1 MCRLR
6 RRVRESHTVVANFSS
21 RAARAVGERDASSGH
36 RDPWR
41 LLARALRLDGSRAPV
56 RSGNPAGTGDVEPGI
71 PTHWKSRWRMAGD
84 ARRCANGRGAF
95 GKDRG
100 GAITRSE
107 TRGGDGALCGR
118 TPSALAGETERDCAE
133 GHSSARSGGGFAPC
147 VGAEAEQHGGGGF
160 VGGSPQDLPD
170 RYRSASPIELAPLG
184 VAQRVLHGANDDVV
198 PLEISRQYVVVARK
212 SGDDSKLIEVAGA
225 GHFD

>member
-1 MCRLR
+1 MKSRFSPISPNPQATSVLPLLSFHSLANGPSLAPLVAERDVTYRLETDDQLCSR
-6 RRVRESHTVVANFSS
+6 ISERCDQHVHQHPGCAARAAGHANRIQSWRISVR
-21 RAARAVGERDASSGH
+21 RAARAVGERSASSGH

-41 LLARALRLDGSRAPV
+41 LLARALRLDGSRASV

-107 TRGGDGALCGR
+107 TRGGDGALRGR
-118 TPSALAGETERDCAE
+118 TPRALAGETERDCAE
-133 GHSSARSGGGFAPC
+133 GPS
-147 VGAEAEQHGGGGF
+147 
-160 VGGSPQDLPD
+160 
-170 RYRSASPIELAPLG
+170 
-184 VAQRVLHGANDDVV
+184 
-198 PLEISRQYVVVARK
+198 
-212 SGDDSKLIEVAGA
+212 
-225 GHFD
+225 

>member
-1 MCRLR
+1 MKYKRE
-6 RRVRESHTVVANFSS
+6 VHTNESHIQSNGSRGGPEHPGCAARATGHANRIQSWRIAVR
-21 RAARAVGERDASSGH
+21 RAARAVGERSASSGH

-41 LLARALRLDGSRAPV
+41 LLARGLRVDGSRESV

-107 TRGGDGALCGR
+107 TRGGDGALRGR
-118 TPSALAGETERDCAE
+118 TPRALAGETERDCAE
-133 GHSSARSGGGFAPC
+133 GLSGARSGGGFAPC
-147 VGAEAEQHGGGGF
+147 VGTQAEQHGGGGF
-160 VGGSPQDLPD
+160 VGRIAAGFAGPLSVRVAD
-170 RYRSASPIELAPLG
+170 RT
-184 VAQRVLHGANDDVV
+184 GAT
-198 PLEISRQYVVVARK
+198 
-212 SGDDSKLIEVAGA
+212 
-225 GHFD
+225 